1 MILQQISVFVENR
14 PGALEELTQL
24 LAEAQIDLRAL
35 NIAESSDYGVLRLI
49 TSHPHK
55 TAAVLQQHQ
64 IPVTLTPITVVAVPD
79 RPGGLGEL
87 LQLLSSE
94 GINILYMYSAFSHRN
109 GTAHMAFRVDDPEAL
124 ETLLAKHHMPAA
136 LPEDLGIEKE

>member
-79 RPGGLGEL
+79 RPGGLAEVVKIL
-87 LQLLSSE
+87 AE
-94 GINILYMYSAFSHRN
+94 ENINIQYMYSLLGQWDN
-109 GTAHMAFRVDDPEAL
+109 MAVMIFRTDDPENV
-124 ETLLAKHHMPAA
+124 ENTLKSR
-136 LPEDLGIEKE
+136 GIEPLGEEEFKKL